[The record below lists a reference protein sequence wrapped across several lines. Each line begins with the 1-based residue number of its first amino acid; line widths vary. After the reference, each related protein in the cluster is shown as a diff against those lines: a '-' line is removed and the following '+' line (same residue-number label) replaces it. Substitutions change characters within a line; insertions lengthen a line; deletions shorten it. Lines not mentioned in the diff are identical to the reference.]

1 MSYYFCFVLPMTD
14 VFINDEN
21 DSLVIIETNDR
32 LYGTFNLQ
40 SSKKCSPYRDILFVL
55 STISF
60 LIFVVLSNVEYTEIM
75 DNKNNLIGYSQLLFN
90 VIFRIFLYASYT
102 VSYLVAFPELNKWIC
117 IHPIIF
123 AGIYVSLQQSPH
135 LIQKYKLFDIPTSED
150 VIFRIFSL
158 ESAVNNLMVL
168 ILQPLIIWR
177 ILGMSI
183 KKLCGCETFVYI
195 LMITII
201 SVMDTIPLEG
211 NGTGFDFLR
220 FFDFLSLTIILSFVY
235 KLQEEQNDKMVKLH
249 FVIIFNLFNI
259 SLQEITYL
267 MRDVFI
273 YNNMD
278 NYSISPLMLLIAYNI
293 GLEIVRY
300 NASFILT
307 KMSYSVYP
315 FFFSIF
321 TFFKIY
327 ISVMIINT
335 IPKQS
340 LQILFWCLVIS
351 CMDIIMFIISIENIS
366 EKVTKSI
373 CVFLI
378 PRIENKICGSFVVG
392 KLQNLINGKP
402 LSFEIK
408 TFVGITDNIVVSI
421 CHLYALVVLI
431 TKFFAIQYISDN
443 DMTSEKL
450 ENTKN
455 RFKTRIISQTFYLVL
470 SLCVIMKNSLYI
482 KTRDNNFNFDVIFKN
497 LQFYKYHINLV
508 IFSLVITFTY
518 MMLLYD

>member
-1 MSYYFCFVLPMTD
+1 
-14 VFINDEN
+14 
-21 DSLVIIETNDR
+21 
-32 LYGTFNLQ
+32 
-40 SSKKCSPYRDILFVL
+40 
-55 STISF
+55 
-60 LIFVVLSNVEYTEIM
+60 
-75 DNKNNLIGYSQLLFN
+75 
-90 VIFRIFLYASYT
+90 
-102 VSYLVAFPELNKWIC
+102 
-117 IHPIIF
+117 
-123 AGIYVSLQQSPH
+123 
-135 LIQKYKLFDIPTSED
+135 
-150 VIFRIFSL
+150 
-158 ESAVNNLMVL
+158 
-168 ILQPLIIWR
+168 
-177 ILGMSI
+177 
-183 KKLCGCETFVYI
+183 
-195 LMITII
+195 
-201 SVMDTIPLEG
+201 
-211 NGTGFDFLR
+211 
-220 FFDFLSLTIILSFVY
+220 
-235 KLQEEQNDKMVKLH
+235 
-249 FVIIFNLFNI
+249 
-259 SLQEITYL
+259 
-267 MRDVFI
+267 
-273 YNNMD
+273 
-278 NYSISPLMLLIAYNI
+278 
-293 GLEIVRY
+293 
-300 NASFILT
+300 
-307 KMSYSVYP
+307 
-315 FFFSIF
+315 
-321 TFFKIY
+321 
-327 ISVMIINT
+327 MIINT